1 MRRAT
6 LVVDGMTCS
15 ACVSRIERSLNA
27 VDGVVE
33 ARVNYASG
41 RASVA
46 CNEDVADSELR
57 AAVVNAGYGAR
68 LPRGLE
74 DELAARPPELKRVA
88 ISALMGAV
96 VLLVT
101 MVDALSFDLGFSA
114 SDWLAAVLSAAVVFW
129 FGWGFHHRAWKQ
141 LHHRTA
147 TMDTLIS
154 VGTAASWVWSTVVLV
169 AQIGDGHLYF
179 ETGSVIVVLVLLG
192 RHLEYQAR
200 RRSGDALRAM
210 AELVAPMARLE
221 DGTDVPV
228 TSLEVGNRFV
238 VRPGEKIA
246 TDGVVVDGHSA
257 VDISLV
263 TGEPVPVEVAPGD
276 AVLGASVNAN
286 GSLVVEATKVGTDTV
301 LAGIMRL
308 VEEAQTNRTRIQRL
322 ADRISSVFVPS
333 AVVIAVATLIGWLA
347 AGQPASEAFTAA
359 VAVLIVA
366 CPCALGLA
374 TPLAV
379 MVGTG
384 RGSQLGII
392 IKGGEMLEDTRLLD
406 TVVFDKTGTVTE
418 ARMEVVEVIA
428 PGNDPD
434 ALLALAAAVESRSEH
449 PIGRAIAD
457 SAENGQAVTGFQNH
471 PGVGAVATIDGIE
484 VLVGKRAL
492 FHQVPEA
499 VDRAADEVEA
509 MGRVAVLV
517 GRESVAEAVITVDD
531 RLRDSA
537 GPAVAG
543 LKSLGLDTV
552 LLTGDHPRRA
562 RAAGDELGIDRVV
575 PGVGPDGKA
584 DEIARLQAEG
594 RRVAMVGDGI
604 NDAPA
609 LSQADIGIAIG
620 TGADVATEA
629 ADITIMSSD
638 LSVVA
643 DAIALSRRTM
653 NTIRGNLFWAFIY
666 NIAAIPLAAAGIL
679 EPIFAAVAMVASS
692 LFVVTNSQRLRRFN
706 RSSTRIYR
714 RAGKP
719 ATSSLR
725 LRS

>member
-6 LVVDGMTCS
+6 LIVDGMTCS
-15 ACVSRIERSLNA
+15 ACVSRIERSLSA

-46 CNEDVADSELR
+46 CDDGVADAALR
-57 AAVVNAGYGAR
+57 AAVIDAGYQAR
-68 LPRGLE
+68 LPRGLD
-74 DELAARPPELKRVA
+74 DELAARPTELRRLTV
-88 ISALMGAV
+88 SAVMGAV

-101 MVDALSFDLGFSA
+101 MVDGLAFDLGFSA

-129 FGWGFHHRAWKQ
+129 FGWGFHQRAWKQ

-147 TMDTLIS
+147 TMDTLVS
-154 VGTAASWVWSTVVLV
+154 VGTAASWIWSMVVLAARV
-169 AQIGDGHLYF
+169 GDGHLYF

-192 RHLEYQAR
+192 RHLEFQAR

-210 AELVAPMARLE
+210 AELVAPLARLE
-221 DGTDVPV
+221 DGTDLPV
-228 TSLEVGNRFV
+228 ASLEVGTRFV

-263 TGEPVPVEVAPGD
+263 TGEPVPVEVGPGD

-286 GSLVVEATKVGTDTV
+286 GSLVVEATGVGADTV
-301 LAGIMRL
+301 LARIMLL
-308 VEEAQTNRTRIQRL
+308 VEQAQTNRTRIQRL
-322 ADRISSVFVPS
+322 ADRISAVFVP
-333 AVVIAVATLIGWLA
+333 AAILVAAATLIGWLA
-347 AGQPASEAFTAA
+347 TGQPASEAFTAA

-392 IKGGEMLEDTRLLD
+392 LKGGEMLEDTRQLD

-418 ARMEVVEVIA
+418 ARMEVVEVVA
-428 PGNDPD
+428 PGSDPD
-434 ALLALAAAVESRSEH
+434 ELLSLAASVEARSEH
-449 PIGRAIAD
+449 PIGRAIATAAQNCRPVAD
-457 SAENGQAVTGFQNH
+457 FENH
-471 PGVGAVATIDGIE
+471 PGAGAVGVVDGIE
-484 VLVGKRAL
+484 VRVGRREL
-492 FHQVPEA
+492 FARVPEG
-499 VDRAADEVEA
+499 VDAAAANIEA

-517 GRESVAEAVITVDD
+517 GRDSVAEAVITVDD
-531 RLRDSA
+531 RLRASA
-537 GPAVAG
+537 QPAVTA

-562 RAAGDELGIDRVV
+562 QAAGDELGIDRVV

-584 DEIARLQAEG
+584 AEIARLQAEG

-609 LSQADIGIAIG
+609 LSQADIGIAMG

-629 ADITIMSSD
+629 ADITVMSSD

-666 NIAAIPLAAAGIL
+666 NTAAIPLAAAGIL
-679 EPIFAAVAMVASS
+679 EPIYAAAAMVASS
-692 LFVVTNSQRLRRFN
+692 LFVVTNSLRLRRFQH
-706 RSSTRIYR
+706 R
-714 RAGKP
+714 
-719 ATSSLR
+719 
-725 LRS
+725 

>member
-1 MRRAT
+1 MRRAA
-6 LVVDGMTCS
+6 LIVDGMTCS
-15 ACVSRIERSLNA
+15 ACVARIERSLNA
-27 VDGVVE
+27 VAGVVE

-46 CNEDVADSELR
+46 CDETVADAQLE
-57 AAVVNAGYGAR
+57 AAVVSAGYSAR
-68 LPRGLE
+68 VPQGLE
-74 DELAARPPELKRVA
+74 DEVATQPPGLRQLIA
-88 ISALMGAV
+88 SAVMGAA
-96 VLLVT
+96 VLLLT
-101 MVDALSFDLGFSA
+101 MVNGLAFDLGFSA
-114 SDWLAAVLSAAVVFW
+114 SDWLAAALSAVVVF
-129 FGWGFHHRAWKQ
+129 FTGWGFHRRAWMQ

-147 TMDTLIS
+147 TMDTLVS
-154 VGTAASWVWSTVVLV
+154 VGTASSWVWSTVVLA

-192 RHLEYQAR
+192 RYLEYRAR

-210 AELVAPMARLE
+210 AELVAPVARLE

-228 TSLEVGNRFV
+228 ASLEVGTRFV

-246 TDGVVVDGHSA
+246 TDGVVIDGFSA

-263 TGEPVPVEVAPGD
+263 TGEPVPVEVSPGD

-286 GSLVVEATKVGTDTV
+286 GSLVVEATGVGADTV
-301 LAGIMRL
+301 LARIMGL

-322 ADRISSVFVPS
+322 ADRISSVFVPA
-333 AVVIAVATLIGWLA
+333 AVVIAAATLVGWLA
-347 AGQPASEAFTAA
+347 TGQPASEAFTAA

-392 IKGGEMLEDTRLLD
+392 LKGGEMLEDTRELD

-418 ARMEVVEVIA
+418 ARMEVVEVVA
-428 PGNDPD
+428 PGGDPD
-434 ALLALAAAVESRSEH
+434 ELLSLAASVEARSEH
-449 PIGRAIAD
+449 PIGRAIAAAAD
-457 SAENGQAVTGFQNH
+457 NGQPVSGFENR
-471 PGVGAVATIDGIE
+471 PGAGAVGTVNGIE
-484 VLVGKRAL
+484 VQVGKRDL
-492 FHQVPEA
+492 FDQVPEA
-499 VDRAADEVEA
+499 VEAAAAEVEA

-517 GRESVAEAVITVDD
+517 GRRSVAEAVITVDD

-537 GPAVAG
+537 TAAVAA

-562 RAAGDELGIDRVV
+562 QAAGDELGIDRVV

-584 DEIARLQAEG
+584 AEIARLQAEG

-609 LSQADIGIAIG
+609 LSQADIGIAMG
-620 TGADVATEA
+620 TGTDVAAEA
-629 ADITIMSSD
+629 ADLTVMSSD
-638 LSVVA
+638 LGVVA

-653 NTIRGNLFWAFIY
+653 NTIRGNLFWAFVY
-666 NIAAIPLAAAGIL
+666 NTAAIPLAAAGVL
-679 EPIFAAVAMVASS
+679 EPIYAAVAMVASS
-692 LFVVTNSQRLRRFN
+692 LFVVTNSLRLRRF
-706 RSSTRIYR
+706 
-714 RAGKP
+714 GEG
-719 ATSSLR
+719 
-725 LRS
+725 

>member
-6 LVVDGMTCS
+6 LIVDGMTCS
-15 ACVSRIERSLNA
+15 ACVSQIERSLA
-27 VDGVVE
+27 SVDGVVE
-33 ARVNYASG
+33 AQVNYASG

-46 CNEDVADSELR
+46 CSEKVADAELQ
-57 AAVVNAGYGAR
+57 AAVVAAGYAAR
-68 LPRGLE
+68 LPSDLS
-74 DELAARPPELKRVA
+74 DEHAVQPTELRRL
-88 ISALMGAV
+88 IWSAVMGAV
-96 VLLVT
+96 VVLLM
-101 MVDALSFDLGFSA
+101 MVDGLAFDLGLQA
-114 SDWLAAVLSAAVVFW
+114 SDWLAAALGAAVVFGL
-129 FGWGFHHRAWKQ
+129 GWGFHRRAWAQ

-147 TMDTLIS
+147 TMDTLVA
-154 VGTAASWVWSTVVLV
+154 VGTASSWAWSTVVLA

-179 ETGSVIVVLVLLG
+179 ETGAVIVVLVLLG
-192 RHLEYQAR
+192 RYLEGRAR
-200 RRSGDALRAM
+200 QRSGDALRAL
-210 AELVAPMARLE
+210 AVLVAPEARLE

-228 TSLEVGNRFV
+228 ASLQAGSRFV
-238 VRPGEKIA
+238 VRPGERIA
-246 TDGVVVDGHSA
+246 TDGVVVDGVSA
-257 VDISLV
+257 VDISMV
-263 TGEPVPVEVAPGD
+263 TGEPVPMEVRPGD

-286 GSLVVEATKVGTDTV
+286 GSLVVEATGVGADTV
-301 LAGIMRL
+301 LARIVQM
-308 VEEAQTNRTRIQRL
+308 VEQAQLNRTRIQRL
-322 ADRISSVFVPS
+322 ADRISAVFVPA

-392 IKGGEMLEDTRLLD
+392 IKGGEMLEDTRQLD

-418 ARMEVVEVIA
+418 ARMEVAEVAA
-428 PGNDPD
+428 PDGDPEE
-434 ALLALAAAVESRSEH
+434 LLALAASVEARSEH
-449 PIGRAIAD
+449 PIGQAIAAA
-457 SAENGQAVTGFQNH
+457 AESRQTVAAFENH
-471 PGVGAVATIDGIE
+471 PGAGAIGTVDGVEVRVGR
-484 VLVGKRAL
+484 RAL
-492 FHQVPEA
+492 FDRVPEA
-499 VDRAADEVEA
+499 VDAAAVKVES
-509 MGRVAVLV
+509 MGRVAVLA

-537 GPAVAG
+537 PRAVAE
-543 LKSLGLDTV
+543 LKALGLDTV

-562 RAAGDELGIDRVV
+562 QAAGDELGIDRVV

-584 DEIARLQAEG
+584 AEIARLQAEG

-620 TGADVATEA
+620 TGTDVAAEA
-629 ADITIMSSD
+629 ADLTIMSSD
-638 LSVVA
+638 LGAVA

-666 NIAAIPLAAAGIL
+666 NTAAIPLAAAGIL
-679 EPIFAAVAMVASS
+679 EPIFAAAAMVASS
-692 LFVVTNSQRLRRFN
+692 LFVVTNSLRLRRF
-706 RSSTRIYR
+706 R
-714 RAGKP
+714 P
-719 ATSSLR
+719 ASPGR
-725 LRS
+725 P

>member
-1 MRRAT
+1 
-6 LVVDGMTCS
+6 MTCA
-15 ACVSRIERSLNA
+15 ACVSRVERSLAA

-33 ARVNYASG
+33 ARVNFAAG
-41 RASVA
+41 RASIA
-46 CNEDVADSELR
+46 CDETVADAQLQ
-57 AAVVNAGYGAR
+57 AAVASAGYSAR
-68 LPRGLE
+68 TPQGPD
-74 DELAARPPELKRVA
+74 DELAAQPPGLRQLIA
-88 ISALMGAV
+88 SAVMGAA
-96 VLLVT
+96 VLLLT
-101 MVDALSFDLGFSA
+101 MVHPLAFDLGFSA
-114 SDWLAAVLSAAVVFW
+114 SGWMAAVLSAVVVFW
-129 FGWGFHHRAWKQ
+129 LGWGFHQRAWVQ

-147 TMDTLIS
+147 TMDTLVS
-154 VGTAASWVWSTVVLV
+154 VGTVSAWVWSLVVLAARV
-169 AQIGDGHLYF
+169 GDGHLYF

-192 RHLEYQAR
+192 RHLEYRAR

-210 AELVAPMARLE
+210 AELVAPVARLE

-228 TSLEVGNRFV
+228 ASLEVGARFV

-246 TDGVVVDGHSA
+246 TDGVVVEGVSA

-263 TGEPVPVEVAPGD
+263 TGEPVPVEVGPGD

-286 GSLVVEATKVGTDTV
+286 GSLIVEATGVGANTV
-301 LAGIMRL
+301 LARIMQL
-308 VEEAQTNRTRIQRL
+308 VEQAQTNRTRIQRL
-322 ADRISSVFVPS
+322 ADRLSGVFVPA
-333 AVVIAVATLIGWLA
+333 AVVIAAGTLIGWLA
-347 AGQPASEAFTAA
+347 AGQPASDAFTAA

-392 IKGGEMLEDTRLLD
+392 IKGGEMLEDTRQLD

-418 ARMEVVEVIA
+418 ACMEVVGIDA
-428 PGNDPD
+428 PGGNPD
-434 ALLALAAAVESRSEH
+434 ELLALAASVEARSEH
-449 PIGRAIAD
+449 PIGMAIAAAND
-457 SAENGQAVTGFQNH
+457 GRQSVVDFENR
-471 PGVGAVATIDGIE
+471 PGAGAVGTVNGVE
-484 VLVGKRAL
+484 VLVGRRDL
-492 FHQVPEA
+492 FHQVPGPVAEA
-499 VDRAADEVEA
+499 AADVEA

-531 RLRDSA
+531 RLRDTA
-537 GPAVAG
+537 PAAVAA

-562 RAAGDELGIDRVV
+562 QAAGDELGIDRVV

-584 DEIARLQAEG
+584 AEIVRLQAEG

-620 TGADVATEA
+620 SGADVAVEA
-629 ADITIMSSD
+629 ADLTIMSSD
-638 LSVVA
+638 LRTVA

-653 NTIRGNLFWAFIY
+653 NTIRGNLFWAFVY
-666 NIAAIPLAAAGIL
+666 NTAAIPLAAAGVL
-679 EPIFAAVAMVASS
+679 EPMYAAAAMVASS
-692 LFVVTNSQRLRRFN
+692 LFVVTNSLRLRRFN
-706 RSSTRIYR
+706 R
-714 RAGKP
+714 
-719 ATSSLR
+719 
-725 LRS
+725 

>member
-1 MRRAT
+1 MAMRRAT
-6 LVVDGMTCS
+6 LLVDGMTCS
-15 ACVSRIERSLNA
+15 ACVSQIERSLTA

-46 CNEDVADSELR
+46 CQESVDDAELQ
-57 AAVVNAGYGAR
+57 AAVVAAGYGAR
-68 LPRGLE
+68 FPEGLSKE
-74 DELAARPPELKRVA
+74 HAVETVQLDRLIL
-88 ISALMGAV
+88 SAVMGAV
-96 VLLVT
+96 VTLLT
-101 MVDALSFDLGFSA
+101 MVDGLAFDLGFQA
-114 SDWLAAVLSAAVVFW
+114 SDWLAAVLAAAVVF
-129 FGWGFHHRAWKQ
+129 GSGGGFHRRAWAQ

-147 TMDTLIS
+147 TMDTLVS
-154 VGTAASWVWSTVVLV
+154 VGTASAWLWSTVVLA

-179 ETGSVIVVLVLLG
+179 ETGAVIVVLVLLG
-192 RHLEYQAR
+192 RCLEGRAR
-200 RRSGDALRAM
+200 QRSGDALRAL
-210 AELVAPMARLE
+210 AVLVAPEARLE

-228 TSLEVGNRFV
+228 ASLQVGSRFV
-238 VRPGEKIA
+238 VRPGERIA
-246 TDGVVVDGHSA
+246 TDGVVVDGFSA
-257 VDISLV
+257 VDISMV
-263 TGEPVPVEVAPGD
+263 TGEPVPVEVGPGD

-286 GSLVVEATKVGTDTV
+286 GSLVVEATGVGAETV
-301 LAGIMRL
+301 LAQIMQM
-308 VEEAQTNRTRIQRL
+308 VEQAQLNRTRIQRL
-322 ADRISSVFVPS
+322 ADRISAVFVPA

-384 RGSQLGII
+384 RGSQIGII
-392 IKGGEMLEDTRLLD
+392 VKGGEMLEDTRQLD

-418 ARMEVVEVIA
+418 ARMEVVEVA
-428 PGNDPD
+428 TPDGDPD
-434 ALLALAAAVESRSEH
+434 ELLALAASVEARSEH
-449 PIGRAIAD
+449 PIGRAIA
-457 SAENGQAVTGFQNH
+457 AAVQNCRPVADFENH
-471 PGVGAVATIDGIE
+471 PGAGAVGVVDGIE
-484 VLVGKRAL
+484 VRVGKREL
-492 FHQVPEA
+492 FAHVPEGVA
-499 VDRAADEVEA
+499 AAAADIEA

-517 GRESVAEAVITVDD
+517 GRDSVAEAVVTVDD
-531 RLRDSA
+531 RLRASA
-537 GPAVAG
+537 QPAVAA

-562 RAAGDELGIDRVV
+562 QAAGDELGIDRVV
-575 PGVGPDGKA
+575 PGVGPGGKA
-584 DEIARLQAEG
+584 AEIARLQSEG

-638 LSVVA
+638 LRVVA

-653 NTIRGNLFWAFIY
+653 NTIRGNLFWAFVY
-666 NIAAIPLAAAGIL
+666 NTAAIPLAAAGIL
-679 EPIFAAVAMVASS
+679 EPIFAAAAMVASS
-692 LFVVTNSQRLRRFN
+692 LFVVTNSLRLRRFQ
-706 RSSTRIYR
+706 S
-714 RAGKP
+714 G
-719 ATSSLR
+719 
-725 LRS
+725 

>member
-1 MRRAT
+1 MSMRRTT
-6 LVVDGMTCS
+6 LIVEGMTCS
-15 ACVSRIERSLNA
+15 ACVSRIERSLSA

-46 CNEDVADSELR
+46 CDDVVADAALR
-57 AAVVNAGYGAR
+57 AAVIDAGYQAR
-68 LPRGLE
+68 LPRGLD
-74 DELAARPPELKRVA
+74 DELAARPTELRRLTV
-88 ISALMGAV
+88 SAVMGAV

-101 MVDALSFDLGFSA
+101 MVDGLAFDLGFSA

-129 FGWGFHHRAWKQ
+129 FGWGFHQRAWKQ

-147 TMDTLIS
+147 TMDTLVS
-154 VGTAASWVWSTVVLV
+154 VGTAASWIWSMVVLA
-169 AQIGDGHLYF
+169 AQVGDGHLYF

-210 AELVAPMARLE
+210 AELAAPLARLE

-228 TSLEVGNRFV
+228 ASLEVGTRFV

-263 TGEPVPVEVAPGD
+263 TGEPVPVEVGPGD

-286 GSLVVEATKVGTDTV
+286 GSLVVEATGVGADTV
-301 LAGIMRL
+301 LARIMLL
-308 VEEAQTNRTRIQRL
+308 VEQAQLNRTRIQRL
-322 ADRISSVFVPS
+322 ADRISAAFVPV
-333 AVVIAVATLIGWLA
+333 AVVIAVGTLIGWLA
-347 AGQPASEAFTAA
+347 AGQPASEAFSAA

-392 IKGGEMLEDTRLLD
+392 LKGGEMLEDTRQLD

-418 ARMEVVEVIA
+418 ARMEVTGVVAPDGDPEELLVLAGSVEA
-428 PGNDPD
+428 
-434 ALLALAAAVESRSEH
+434 RSEH
-449 PIGRAIAD
+449 PIGRAIATA
-457 SAENGQAVTGFQNH
+457 AENSRDVTGFENH
-471 PGVGAVATIDGIE
+471 PGVGAIGTVDGVE
-484 VLVGKRAL
+484 VRVGRRAL
-492 FHQVPEA
+492 FDRVPTAVDAAAAQVEA
-499 VDRAADEVEA
+499 V
-509 MGRVAVLV
+509 GRVAVLA
-517 GRESVAEAVITVDD
+517 GRGSVAEAVITVDD

-537 GPAVAG
+537 PLAVAEI
-543 LKSLGLDTV
+543 KSLGLDTV

-562 RAAGDELGIDRVV
+562 QAAGDELGIDRVV
-575 PGVGPDGKA
+575 SGVGPDGKA
-584 DEIARLQAEG
+584 AEIARLQAEG

-620 TGADVATEA
+620 TGADVAAEA
-629 ADITIMSSD
+629 ADLTIMSSD
-638 LSVVA
+638 LRVVA
-643 DAIALSRRTM
+643 SAIALSRRTM

-666 NIAAIPLAAAGIL
+666 NTAAIPLAAAGIL
-679 EPIFAAVAMVASS
+679 EPIFAAAAMVASS
-692 LFVVTNSQRLRRFN
+692 LFVVTNSLRLRRF
-706 RSSTRIYR
+706 R
-714 RAGKP
+714 P
-719 ATSSLR
+719 ASPGR
-725 LRS
+725 P

>member
-6 LVVDGMTCS
+6 LIVEGMTCS
-15 ACVSRIERSLNA
+15 ACVSRIERSLSA

-46 CNEDVADSELR
+46 CDDGVADAALR
-57 AAVVNAGYGAR
+57 AAVIDAGYQAR
-68 LPRGLE
+68 LPRGLD
-74 DELAARPPELKRVA
+74 DELAARPTELRRLTV
-88 ISALMGAV
+88 SAVMGAV

-101 MVDALSFDLGFSA
+101 MVDGLAFDLGFSA

-129 FGWGFHHRAWKQ
+129 FGWGFHQRAWKQ

-147 TMDTLIS
+147 TMDTLVS
-154 VGTAASWVWSTVVLV
+154 VGTAASWIWSMVVLA
-169 AQIGDGHLYF
+169 AQVGDGHLYF

-210 AELVAPMARLE
+210 AELVAPLARME

-228 TSLEVGNRFV
+228 ASLEVGTRFV

-263 TGEPVPVEVAPGD
+263 TGEPVPVEVGPGD

-286 GSLVVEATKVGTDTV
+286 GSLVVEATGVGADTV
-301 LAGIMRL
+301 LARIMLL
-308 VEEAQTNRTRIQRL
+308 VEQAQTNRTRIQRL
-322 ADRISSVFVPS
+322 ADRISAVFVP
-333 AVVIAVATLIGWLA
+333 AAILVAAATLIGWLA
-347 AGQPASEAFTAA
+347 TGQPASEAFTAA

-392 IKGGEMLEDTRLLD
+392 LKGGEMLEDTRQLD

-418 ARMEVVEVIA
+418 ARMEVVEVVA
-428 PGNDPD
+428 PGSDPD
-434 ALLALAAAVESRSEH
+434 ELLFLAASVEARSEH
-449 PIGRAIAD
+449 PIGRAIA
-457 SAENGQAVTGFQNH
+457 SAAESKGEVSGFENH
-471 PGVGAVATIDGIE
+471 PGAGAIGTVGGIE
-484 VLVGKRAL
+484 MRVGRRAL
-492 FHQVPEA
+492 FDRVPEA
-499 VDRAADEVEA
+499 VDAAAAQVEA
-509 MGRVAVLV
+509 MGRVAVLA
-517 GRESVAEAVITVDD
+517 GRESVGEAVITVDD
-531 RLRDSA
+531 RRRASA
-537 GPAVAG
+537 QPAVAA

-562 RAAGDELGIDRVV
+562 QAAGDELGIDRVV

-584 DEIARLQAEG
+584 AEIARLQAEG
-594 RRVAMVGDGI
+594 RRVAMVGDGV

-609 LSQADIGIAIG
+609 LSQADIGIAM
-620 TGADVATEA
+620 GADVAAEA

-653 NTIRGNLFWAFIY
+653 NTIRGNLFWAFFY
-666 NIAAIPLAAAGIL
+666 NTAAIPLAAAGIL
-679 EPIFAAVAMVASS
+679 EPIYAAAAMVASS
-692 LFVVTNSQRLRRFN
+692 LFVATNSLRLRRFQH
-706 RSSTRIYR
+706 R
-714 RAGKP
+714 
-719 ATSSLR
+719 
-725 LRS
+725 

>member
-6 LVVDGMTCS
+6 LIVEGMTCS
-15 ACVSRIERSLNA
+15 ACVSRIERSLSA

-46 CNEDVADSELR
+46 CDDGVADAALR
-57 AAVVNAGYGAR
+57 AAVIDAGYQAR
-68 LPRGLE
+68 LPRGLD
-74 DELAARPPELKRVA
+74 DELAARPTELRRLTV
-88 ISALMGAV
+88 SAVMGAV

-101 MVDALSFDLGFSA
+101 MVDGLAFDLGFSA

-129 FGWGFHHRAWKQ
+129 FGWGFHQRAWKQ

-147 TMDTLIS
+147 TMDTLVS
-154 VGTAASWVWSTVVLV
+154 VGTAASWIWSMVVLA
-169 AQIGDGHLYF
+169 AQVGDGHLYF

-210 AELVAPMARLE
+210 AELVAPLARME

-228 TSLEVGNRFV
+228 ASLEVGTRFV

-263 TGEPVPVEVAPGD
+263 TGEPVPVEVGPGD

-286 GSLVVEATKVGTDTV
+286 GSLVVEATGVGADTV
-301 LAGIMRL
+301 LARIMLL
-308 VEEAQTNRTRIQRL
+308 VEQAQTNRTRIQRL
-322 ADRISSVFVPS
+322 ADRISAVFVP
-333 AVVIAVATLIGWLA
+333 AAILVAAATLIGWLA
-347 AGQPASEAFTAA
+347 TGQPASEAFTAA

-392 IKGGEMLEDTRLLD
+392 LKGGEMLEDTRQLD

-418 ARMEVVEVIA
+418 ARMEVVEVVA
-428 PGNDPD
+428 PGSDPD
-434 ALLALAAAVESRSEH
+434 ELLFLAASVEARSEH
-449 PIGRAIAD
+449 PIGRAIA
-457 SAENGQAVTGFQNH
+457 SAAESKGEVSGFENH
-471 PGVGAVATIDGIE
+471 PGAGAIGTVGGIE
-484 VLVGKRAL
+484 MRVGRRAL
-492 FHQVPEA
+492 FDRVPEA
-499 VDRAADEVEA
+499 VDAAAAQVEA
-509 MGRVAVLV
+509 MGRVAVLA

-531 RLRDSA
+531 RLRASA
-537 GPAVAG
+537 QPAVAA

-562 RAAGDELGIDRVV
+562 QAAGDELGIDRVV

-584 DEIARLQAEG
+584 AEIARLQAEG
-594 RRVAMVGDGI
+594 RRVAMVGDGV

-609 LSQADIGIAIG
+609 LSQADIGIAMG
-620 TGADVATEA
+620 TGADVAAEA

-653 NTIRGNLFWAFIY
+653 NTIRGNLFWAFFY
-666 NIAAIPLAAAGIL
+666 NTAAIPLAAAGIL
-679 EPIFAAVAMVASS
+679 EPIYAAAAMVASS
-692 LFVVTNSQRLRRFN
+692 LFVATNSLRLRRFQH
-706 RSSTRIYR
+706 R
-714 RAGKP
+714 
-719 ATSSLR
+719 
-725 LRS
+725 

>member
-1 MRRAT
+1 MRRAA
-6 LVVDGMTCS
+6 LIVEGMTCS
-15 ACVSRIERSLNA
+15 ACVSRVERSLSE
-27 VDGVVE
+27 VDGVIE
-33 ARVNYASG
+33 ARVNFASG

-46 CNEDVADSELR
+46 CDETVADVQLEAAVASAGYSARVPQGLDDDVATQPPGLR
-57 AAVVNAGYGAR
+57 RLIASAVMGAAV
-68 LPRGLE
+68 
-74 DELAARPPELKRVA
+74 
-88 ISALMGAV
+88 M
-96 VLLVT
+96 LLS
-101 MVDALSFDLGFSA
+101 MVDWLGFDLGFSA
-114 SDWLAAVLSAAVVFW
+114 SDWLAAVLSAVVIFW
-129 FGWGFHHRAWKQ
+129 SGWGFHRRAWVQ

-147 TMDTLIS
+147 TMDTLVS
-154 VGTAASWVWSTVVLV
+154 VGTASSWVWSTVVLA

-192 RHLEYQAR
+192 RYLEYRAR

-210 AELVAPMARLE
+210 AELVAPVARLE
-221 DGTDVPV
+221 DGTDVSV
-228 TSLEVGNRFV
+228 ASLEVGTRFV

-246 TDGVVVDGHSA
+246 TDGVVVDGFSA

-263 TGEPVPVEVAPGD
+263 TGEPVPVEVGPGD

-286 GSLVVEATKVGTDTV
+286 GSLVVQATGVGADTV
-301 LAGIMRL
+301 LARIMQL
-308 VEEAQTNRTRIQRL
+308 VEQAQTNRTRIQRL
-322 ADRISSVFVPS
+322 ADRLSAVFVPA
-333 AVVIAVATLIGWLA
+333 AVVIAVATLVGWLA

-392 IKGGEMLEDTRLLD
+392 LKGGEMLEDTRELD

-418 ARMEVVEVIA
+418 ARMEVVGIDA
-428 PGNDPD
+428 PGGNPD
-434 ALLALAAAVESRSEH
+434 ELLALAASVEARSEH
-449 PIGRAIAD
+449 PIGRAIAAATYD
-457 SAENGQAVTGFQNH
+457 GRTVTGFANH
-471 PGVGAVATIDGIE
+471 PGSGAVGTVDGTE
-484 VLVGKRAL
+484 VRVGRRDL
-492 FHQVPEA
+492 FDQVPEA
-499 VDRAADEVEA
+499 VELAAAEVEA

-517 GRESVAEAVITVDD
+517 GRDSVAEAVITVDD

-537 GPAVAG
+537 PAAVAA

-562 RAAGDELGIDRVV
+562 QAAGDELGIDRVV

-584 DEIARLQAEG
+584 AEIARLQDEG

-609 LSQADIGIAIG
+609 LSQADIGIAMG
-620 TGADVATEA
+620 TGTDVAAEA
-629 ADITIMSSD
+629 ADLTIMNSD
-638 LSVVA
+638 LGAVA

-653 NTIRGNLFWAFIY
+653 NTIRGNLFWAFVY
-666 NIAAIPLAAAGIL
+666 NTAAIPLAAAGVL
-679 EPIFAAVAMVASS
+679 EPMFAAVAMVASS
-692 LFVVTNSQRLRRFN
+692 LFVVTNSLRLRRFG
-706 RSSTRIYR
+706 S
-714 RAGKP
+714 G
-719 ATSSLR
+719 
-725 LRS
+725 

>member
-1 MRRAT
+1 MSMRRAT
-6 LVVDGMTCS
+6 LIVEGMTCS
-15 ACVSRIERSLNA
+15 ACVSRIERSLSA

-46 CNEDVADSELR
+46 CDDGVADAVLR
-57 AAVVNAGYGAR
+57 TAVLDAGYQAR
-68 LPRGLE
+68 LPRGLD
-74 DELAARPPELKRVA
+74 DELAARPTELRRLTV
-88 ISALMGAV
+88 SAVMGAV

-101 MVDALSFDLGFSA
+101 MVDGLAFDLGFSA

-129 FGWGFHHRAWKQ
+129 FGWGFHQRAWKQ

-147 TMDTLIS
+147 TMDTLVS
-154 VGTAASWVWSTVVLV
+154 VGTAASWIWSMVVLA
-169 AQIGDGHLYF
+169 AQVGDGHLYF

-210 AELVAPMARLE
+210 AELVAPLARLE

-228 TSLEVGNRFV
+228 ASLEVGTRFV

-263 TGEPVPVEVAPGD
+263 TGEPVPVEVGPGD

-286 GSLVVEATKVGTDTV
+286 GSLVVEATGVGADTV
-301 LAGIMRL
+301 LARIMLL
-308 VEEAQTNRTRIQRL
+308 VEQAQTNRTRIQRL
-322 ADRISSVFVPS
+322 ADRISAVFVP
-333 AVVIAVATLIGWLA
+333 AAILVAAATLIGWLA
-347 AGQPASEAFTAA
+347 TGQPASEAFTAA

-392 IKGGEMLEDTRLLD
+392 LKGGEMLEDTRQLD

-418 ARMEVVEVIA
+418 ARMEVVEVVA
-428 PGNDPD
+428 PGSDPD
-434 ALLALAAAVESRSEH
+434 ELLSLAASVEARSEH
-449 PIGRAIAD
+449 PIGRAIA
-457 SAENGQAVTGFQNH
+457 SAAESKGEVSGFENH
-471 PGVGAVATIDGIE
+471 PGAGAVGTVGGIE
-484 VLVGKRAL
+484 MRVGRRAL
-492 FHQVPEA
+492 FDRVPEA
-499 VDRAADEVEA
+499 VDAAAAQVEA
-509 MGRVAVLV
+509 MGRVAVLA

-531 RLRDSA
+531 RLRASA
-537 GPAVAG
+537 QPAVAA

-562 RAAGDELGIDRVV
+562 QAAGDELGIDRVV

-584 DEIARLQAEG
+584 AEIARLQAEG

-609 LSQADIGIAIG
+609 LSQADIGIAMG
-620 TGADVATEA
+620 TGADVAAEA

-666 NIAAIPLAAAGIL
+666 NTAAIPLAAAGIL
-679 EPIFAAVAMVASS
+679 EPIYAAAAMVASS
-692 LFVVTNSQRLRRFN
+692 LFVVTNSLRLRRFQH
-706 RSSTRIYR
+706 R
-714 RAGKP
+714 
-719 ATSSLR
+719 
-725 LRS
+725 

>member
-1 MRRAT
+1 MRRAA
-6 LVVDGMTCS
+6 LIVEGMTCS

-27 VDGVVE
+27 VDGVIE

-46 CNEDVADSELR
+46 CSETVSDAQLET
-57 AAVVNAGYGAR
+57 AVVSAGYSAR
-68 LPRGLE
+68 VPQGL
-74 DELAARPPELKRVA
+74 DAELAAQPVELRRLIA
-88 ISALMGAV
+88 SAVMGAI
-96 VLLVT
+96 VLLLT
-101 MVDALSFDLGFSA
+101 MVDSFAFDLGFSA
-114 SDWLAAVLSAAVVFW
+114 SDWLAAFLSAAVVFW
-129 FGWGFHHRAWKQ
+129 LGWGFHRRAWVQ

-147 TMDTLIS
+147 TMDTLVS
-154 VGTAASWVWSTVVLV
+154 VGTASSWVWSTVVLA

-192 RHLEYQAR
+192 RHLEFRAR

-210 AELVAPMARLE
+210 AELVAPVARLE
-221 DGTDVPV
+221 DGTDIPV
-228 TSLEVGNRFV
+228 ASLQVGTRFV

-246 TDGVVVDGHSA
+246 TDGVVVDGFSA

-263 TGEPVPVEVAPGD
+263 TGEPVPVEVGPGD

-286 GSLVVEATKVGTDTV
+286 GSLVVQATGVGADTV
-301 LAGIMRL
+301 LARIMQL

-322 ADRISSVFVPS
+322 ADRLSAVFVPV
-333 AVVIAVATLIGWLA
+333 AVVIAVATLVGWLV
-347 AGQPASEAFTAA
+347 AGQPSSEAFTAA

-374 TPLAV
+374 TPLAA

-392 IKGGEMLEDTRLLD
+392 LKGGEMLEDTRQLD

-418 ARMEVVEVIA
+418 ARMEVVGIDA
-428 PGNDPD
+428 PGGDPD
-434 ALLALAAAVESRSEH
+434 ELLALAASVEARSEH
-449 PIGRAIAD
+449 PIGRAISATTD
-457 SAENGQAVTGFQNH
+457 SRRTVTGFENH
-471 PGVGAVATIDGIE
+471 PGSGAVGMVDGTE
-484 VLVGKRAL
+484 VRVGRRDL
-492 FHQVPEA
+492 FDQVPEA
-499 VDRAADEVEA
+499 VEQAAAEVEA
-509 MGRVAVLV
+509 MGRVAVLA
-517 GRESVAEAVITVDD
+517 GRGAVAEAVITVDD

-537 GPAVAG
+537 PSAVAA

-562 RAAGDELGIDRVV
+562 QAAGDELGIDRVV

-584 DEIARLQAEG
+584 AEIARLQAEG

-609 LSQADIGIAIG
+609 LSQADIGIAMG
-620 TGADVATEA
+620 TGADVAAEA
-629 ADITIMSSD
+629 ADLTIMTSD
-638 LSVVA
+638 LGAVA

-653 NTIRGNLFWAFIY
+653 NTIRGNLFWAFVY
-666 NIAAIPLAAAGIL
+666 NTAAIPLAAAGIL
-679 EPIFAAVAMVASS
+679 EPIYAAGAMVASS
-692 LFVVTNSQRLRRFN
+692 LFVVTNSLRLRRFN
-706 RSSTRIYR
+706 RR
-714 RAGKP
+714 
-719 ATSSLR
+719 
-725 LRS
+725 

>member
-46 CNEDVADSELR
+46 CGEDVPDAELR
-57 AAVVNAGYGAR
+57 AAVVNAGYRAR

-74 DELAARPPELKRVA
+74 DELAARPTELKRLIV
-88 ISALMGAV
+88 SALMGAV

-114 SDWLAAVLSAAVVFW
+114 SDWLAAVLSAAVVFG

-141 LHHRTA
+141 LHHRSA

-154 VGTAASWVWSTVVLV
+154 VGTAASWIWSTVVLV

-179 ETGSVIVVLVLLG
+179 ETGSAIVVLVLLG

-228 TSLEVGNRFV
+228 ASLEVGNRFV

-263 TGEPVPVEVAPGD
+263 TGEPVPVEVGPGD
-276 AVLGASVNAN
+276 TVLGASVNAN
-286 GSLVVEATKVGTDTV
+286 GSLVVEATGVGADTV
-301 LAGIMRL
+301 LAQIMLL
-308 VEEAQTNRTRIQRL
+308 VEQAQTNRTRIQRL
-322 ADRISSVFVPS
+322 ADRISAVFVPA
-333 AVVIAVATLIGWLA
+333 AVVIAMATLVGWLA
-347 AGQPASEAFTAA
+347 AGQPASDAFTAA

-392 IKGGEMLEDTRLLD
+392 LKGGEMLEDTRQID

-418 ARMEVVEVIA
+418 ARMEVVDVVA
-428 PGNDPD
+428 PGGDPD
-434 ALLALAAAVESRSEH
+434 ELLALAGSVEARSEH
-449 PIGRAIAD
+449 PIGRAIA
-457 SAENGQAVTGFQNH
+457 SAAEDRRAVAGFENH
-471 PGVGAVATIDGIE
+471 PGAGAIGTVDGTEVRVGRRD
-484 VLVGKRAL
+484 L
-492 FHQVPEA
+492 FDRVPAA
-499 VDRAADEVEA
+499 VDSAAAEVEA
-509 MGRVAVLV
+509 MGRVAVLA

-537 GPAVAG
+537 PAAVAA

-552 LLTGDHPRRA
+552 LLTGDHPLRA
-562 RAAGDELGIDRVV
+562 QAAGDELGIDRVV
-575 PGVGPDGKA
+575 AGVGPDGKA
-584 DEIARLQAEG
+584 AEVARLQAEG
-594 RRVAMVGDGI
+594 CRVAMVGDGI

-620 TGADVATEA
+620 TGADVAAEA
-629 ADITIMSSD
+629 ADLTIMSSD
-638 LSVVA
+638 LRSVA

-653 NTIRGNLFWAFIY
+653 NTIRGNLFWAFVY
-666 NIAAIPLAAAGIL
+666 NTAAIPLAAAGIL
-679 EPIFAAVAMVASS
+679 EPIYAAAAMVASS

-706 RSSTRIYR
+706 R
-714 RAGKP
+714 A
-719 ATSSLR
+719 
-725 LRS
+725 

>member
-6 LVVDGMTCS
+6 LIVEGMTCS
-15 ACVSRIERSLNA
+15 ACVSRIERSLSA

-46 CNEDVADSELR
+46 CDDVVADVALR
-57 AAVVNAGYGAR
+57 AAVIDAGYQAR
-68 LPRGLE
+68 LPSGLD
-74 DELAARPPELKRVA
+74 DELAARPTELRRLTV
-88 ISALMGAV
+88 SAVMGAV

-101 MVDALSFDLGFSA
+101 MVDGLAFDLGFSA

-129 FGWGFHHRAWKQ
+129 FGWGFHQRAWKQ
-141 LHHRTA
+141 LHQRTA
-147 TMDTLIS
+147 TMDTLVS
-154 VGTAASWVWSTVVLV
+154 VGTAASWIWSTVVLA
-169 AQIGDGHLYF
+169 AQVGDGHLYF

-200 RRSGDALRAM
+200 RRSGDALRSM
-210 AELVAPMARLE
+210 AELVAPLARLE
-221 DGTDVPV
+221 DGTDLPV
-228 TSLEVGNRFV
+228 ASLEVGTRFV

-263 TGEPVPVEVAPGD
+263 TGEPVPVEVGPGD

-286 GSLVVEATKVGTDTV
+286 GSLVVEATGVGADTV
-301 LAGIMRL
+301 LARIMLL
-308 VEEAQTNRTRIQRL
+308 VEQAQTNRTRIQRL
-322 ADRISSVFVPS
+322 ADRISAVFVPA
-333 AVVIAVATLIGWLA
+333 AVVVAMGTLIGWLA
-347 AGQPASEAFTAA
+347 AGQPASEAFSAA

-392 IKGGEMLEDTRLLD
+392 LKGGEILEDTRQLD

-418 ARMEVVEVIA
+418 ARMEVTGVVAPDGDPEELLVLAGSVEA
-428 PGNDPD
+428 
-434 ALLALAAAVESRSEH
+434 RSEH
-449 PIGRAIAD
+449 PIGQAIATA
-457 SAENGQAVTGFQNH
+457 AENSRDVTGFENH
-471 PGVGAVATIDGIE
+471 PGVGAIGTVDGVE
-484 VLVGKRAL
+484 VRVGRRAL
-492 FHQVPEA
+492 FDRVPTA
-499 VDRAADEVEA
+499 VDAAAAQVEA
-509 MGRVAVLV
+509 MGRVAVLA
-517 GRESVAEAVITVDD
+517 GRGSVAEAVITVDD

-537 GPAVAG
+537 PLAVAEI
-543 LKSLGLDTV
+543 KSLGLDTV

-562 RAAGDELGIDRVV
+562 QAAGDELGIDRVV

-584 DEIARLQAEG
+584 AEIARLQAEG

-620 TGADVATEA
+620 TGADVAAEA
-629 ADITIMSSD
+629 ADLTIMSSD
-638 LSVVA
+638 LRVVA
-643 DAIALSRRTM
+643 SAIALSRRTM

-666 NIAAIPLAAAGIL
+666 NTAAIPLAAAGVL
-679 EPIFAAVAMVASS
+679 EPIYAAAAMVASS
-692 LFVVTNSQRLRRFN
+692 LFVVTNSLRLRRF
-706 RSSTRIYR
+706 RHR
-714 RAGKP
+714 
-719 ATSSLR
+719 
-725 LRS
+725 

>member
-1 MRRAT
+1 MRRAA
-6 LVVDGMTCS
+6 LIVEGMTCS
-15 ACVSRIERSLNA
+15 ACVARIERSLNS

-33 ARVNYASG
+33 ARVNFASG

-46 CNEDVADSELR
+46 CDETVADTELE
-57 AAVVNAGYGAR
+57 AAVVSAGYSAR
-68 LPRGLE
+68 VPQGLD
-74 DELAARPPELKRVA
+74 DEVATQPPGLRQLIA
-88 ISALMGAV
+88 SAVMGAA
-96 VLLVT
+96 VLLLT
-101 MVDALSFDLGFSA
+101 MVDRLSFDLGFSA
-114 SDWLAAVLSAAVVFW
+114 SDWLAAALSAVVVF
-129 FGWGFHHRAWKQ
+129 FTGWGFHRRAWMQ
-141 LHHRTA
+141 LHHRAA
-147 TMDTLIS
+147 TMDTLVS
-154 VGTAASWVWSTVVLV
+154 VGTASSWVWSTVVLA

-192 RHLEYQAR
+192 RYLEYRAR

-210 AELVAPMARLE
+210 AELVAPVARLE

-228 TSLEVGNRFV
+228 ASLEVGTRFV

-246 TDGVVVDGHSA
+246 TDGVVVDGFSA

-263 TGEPVPVEVAPGD
+263 TGEPVPVEVGPGD

-286 GSLVVEATKVGTDTV
+286 GSLVVEATGVGADTV
-301 LAGIMRL
+301 LARIMGL
-308 VEEAQTNRTRIQRL
+308 VEQAQTNRTRIQRL
-322 ADRISSVFVPS
+322 ADRISSVFVPA
-333 AVVIAVATLIGWLA
+333 AVVIAVATLVGWLA

-392 IKGGEMLEDTRLLD
+392 LKGGEMLEDTRELD

-418 ARMEVVEVIA
+418 ARMEVVEVVA
-428 PGNDPD
+428 PGGDPD
-434 ALLALAAAVESRSEH
+434 ELLALAASVEARSEH
-449 PIGRAIAD
+449 PIGRAIAAAAD
-457 SAENGQAVTGFQNH
+457 NGQSVSGFENR
-471 PGVGAVATIDGIE
+471 PGAGAVGTVNGIE
-484 VLVGKRAL
+484 VQVGKRDL
-492 FHQVPEA
+492 FDQVP
-499 VDRAADEVEA
+499 AAIEKAAAEVEA
-509 MGRVAVLV
+509 MGRVAVLA
-517 GRESVAEAVITVDD
+517 GRSSVAEAVITVDD

-537 GPAVAG
+537 PAAVAA

-562 RAAGDELGIDRVV
+562 QAAGDLLGINRVV

-584 DEIARLQAEG
+584 AEIARLQAEG

-609 LSQADIGIAIG
+609 LSQADIGIAMG
-620 TGADVATEA
+620 TGTDVAAEA
-629 ADITIMSSD
+629 ADLTVMSSD
-638 LSVVA
+638 LNVVA

-653 NTIRGNLFWAFIY
+653 NTIRGNLFWAFVY
-666 NIAAIPLAAAGIL
+666 NTAAIPLAAAGIL
-679 EPIFAAVAMVASS
+679 EPIYAAVAMVASS
-692 LFVVTNSQRLRRFN
+692 LFVVTNSLRLRRF
-706 RSSTRIYR
+706 
-714 RAGKP
+714 GGG
-719 ATSSLR
+719 
-725 LRS
+725 